1 MDHVLNSGRIWWL
14 PTVAGWVVAG
24 VACAAPSG
32 SSSNTNGVARTPLA
46 CTARLLARST
56 PYDSSRALDLVGQ
69 YRLERVDTV
78 SGRSY
83 VPAPSSVHQQPRLRL
98 WATDSAHR
106 YSRINLITRQP
117 QAIYRP
123 IVGAI
128 LGADTSGSTADNP
141 QIVLDSHALD
151 WLTLRHTPKLMLDGG
166 AIQHLPISVLDSWG
180 FGGYYSEDG
189 SILFSGPDG
198 KIDKPGAGYYCAFRV
213 SQ

>member
-1 MDHVLNSGRIWWL
+1 MDHVLKPGRIWRL

-24 VACAAPSG
+24 AACAAASG
-32 SSSNTNGVARTPLA
+32 SNTNGDARIPPA

-78 SGRSY
+78 SGRSS

-106 YSRINLITRQP
+106 YSRINAITGQP

-128 LGADTSGSTADNP
+128 LGADASGYTADNP
-141 QIVLDSHALD
+141 QVILASHALD
-151 WLTLRHTPKLMLDGG
+151 WLALRYTPKLMLDGG
-166 AIQHLPISVLDSWG
+166 AIEYLPMRVLDWWG
-180 FGGYYSEDG
+180 FGGYYSDDG
-189 SILFSGPDG
+189 SILVSGPDG
-198 KIDKPGAGYYCAFRV
+198 KIAKPGAGYYCAFRV
-213 SQ
+213 SK